1 MHSSFNSCS
10 FSAAAA
16 GRRFAGSHLWTTRPN
31 FEHFFFSPS
40 LLLRFFLSP
49 SVPRGAQR
57 WSEASQE
64 IRPHSIVHLRLALA
78 STQHFGVFS
87 VPASVMQPI
96 SRSPCLSTLKTCQL
110 WNEAFSSSL
119 VFPLWSAWM
128 LVARRSLVCSAD
140 QATSLTTQSA
150 PRAHR
155 PTVENT
161 FVIFYVCKAKPK
173 IKETSVPF
181 VSFSWRDTKYEKVKV
196 LIETRQSASDV
207 TKSHFEWSKLHLKLY
222 LNSSLYNNLRKHFN
236 IQ

>member
-1 MHSSFNSCS
+1 MIHICRITDISQTTCILRSIPAHFLQLLRDG
-10 FSAAAA
+10 ALR
-16 GRRFAGSHLWTTRPN
+16 GRTCRRHGLTLN
-31 FEHFFFSPS
+31 IFFFPS

-96 SRSPCLSTLKTCQL
+96 SRSPRLSTLKTCQL

-140 QATSLTTQSA
+140 QATSLMTQSA

-173 IKETSVPF
+173 IK
-181 VSFSWRDTKYEKVKV
+181 
-196 LIETRQSASDV
+196 
-207 TKSHFEWSKLHLKLY
+207 
-222 LNSSLYNNLRKHFN
+222 
-236 IQ
+236 